1 MPPRSRRPVPPFL
14 TKRARV
20 LVALAAD
27 PTARVRDLADRLGLS
42 ESSVA
47 RAVAGLTR
55 AGYLTSRRAGRGNRY
70 TVPARAALPDGPWS
84 HRTVGDLLAFVGAAR
99 SAR

>member
-1 MPPRSRRPVPPFL
+1 
-14 TKRARV
+14 
-20 LVALAAD
+20 VALAAD

-55 AGYLTSRRAGRGNRY
+55 AGYLTSRRAGRRNRY
-70 TVPARAALPDGPWS
+70 TVHARQPLRHPLEA
-84 HRTVGDLLAFVGAAR
+84 HRTVRDLLALGPGGGPGPA
-99 SAR
+99 